1 MARIDANLATQIA
14 DTARP
19 LQTTSDS
26 VAQTD
31 QARRVEAASAEP
43 RSLTPASPEEV
54 KAAAERMQT
63 VIETATG
70 RQLDFTVNDRFKEI
84 VVRISDRK
92 SGEIIKEIPSK
103 EFMHLRERLND
114 LIGMFVDEKA

>member
-1 MARIDANLATQIA
+1 MARIDANLATQLA

-19 LQTTSDS
+19 QQTTSDS

-31 QARRVEAASAEP
+31 QARRVEATSAEP
-43 RSLTPASPEEV
+43 RSLTPATANEV
-54 KAAAERMQT
+54 KAAAERLQT
-63 VIETATG
+63 VIESASG

-114 LIGMFVDEKA
+114 LIGLFIDEKA

>member
-1 MARIDANLATQIA
+1 MARIDANLATQLA

-31 QARRVEAASAEP
+31 QARRVEATSAEP
-43 RSLTPASPEEV
+43 RSLTPATANEV

-63 VIETATG
+63 VIESASG

-114 LIGMFVDEKA
+114 LIGLFIDEKA